1 MRTTYLEFEGVV
13 RSLWRRKA
21 AAVRVELQNLTTLLM
36 DLPDSLDS
44 IEMVDSGVNTDLI
57 QDCDAGSGEYSAKTQ
72 L

>member
-36 DLPDSLDS
+36 DLPNSLDS

-57 QDCDAGSGEYSAKTQ
+57 QDCDAGSGKYSAKTQ